1 MSKVLVT
8 GGAGYIGSHVAKL
21 LAAEGF
27 TPVTLDNLGRGHAHA
42 MRWGP
47 LERADL
53 NDGPALAAV
62 FARHRPQAVLH
73 FAALSNVGES
83 VADPLLYYRNNVAGS
98 LALVA
103 AMRAAGCRH
112 IVFSS
117 TAATYG
123 TPETQPITEDAPALP
138 LNPYGASKA
147 MVERILADAD
157 AAHGLGHVA
166 LRYFNAAGAD
176 PEGEIGEEHD
186 PETHLIPLALRAQ
199 HEGGPLSVFGDDY
212 PTPDGTCIRDYIHVS
227 DLAQAHLLALR
238 WLMAGRPSRVF
249 NLGNGAGFSVREV
262 IAAVE
267 AVTGRPVPHRIA
279 PRRAGDPPVLVADA
293 ARAREELGWVPA
305 RPGLETQIADAHA
318 WFRRTRQI
326 G

>member
-42 MRWGP
+42 VQWGP

-53 NDGPALAAV
+53 LDGPALAAV

-103 AMRAAGCRH
+103 AMHEAGCGH

-123 TPETQPITEDAPALP
+123 TPETQPITEDAPVLP

-147 MVERILADAD
+147 MVERILADTE
-157 AAHGLGHVA
+157 AAHGLRHVA

-176 PEGEIGEEHD
+176 PEGHIGEEHD
-186 PETHLIPLALRAQ
+186 PETHLIPLALKAL
-199 HEGGPLSVFGDDY
+199 HDGVPLSVFGDDY

-249 NLGNGAGFSVREV
+249 NLGNGAGFSVRAV

-293 ARAREELGWVPA
+293 TRAREDLGWEPERA
-305 RPGLETQIADAHA
+305 ALETQIADAWA
-318 WFRRTRQI
+318 WFRRTRQL

>member
-42 MRWGP
+42 VRWGP

-166 LRYFNAAGAD
+166 LRYFNATAD
-176 PEGEIGEEHD
+176 
-186 PETHLIPLALRAQ
+186 TL
-199 HEGGPLSVFGDDY
+199 
-212 PTPDGTCIRDYIHVS
+212 
-227 DLAQAHLLALR
+227 
-238 WLMAGRPSRVF
+238 GR
-249 NLGNGAGFSVREV
+249 V
-262 IAAVE
+262 IAAGKELAASWLRV
-267 AVTGRPVPHRIA
+267 AMLSLFSPWMFCVMPTGGP
-279 PRRAGDPPVLVADA
+279 PRG
-293 ARAREELGWVPA
+293 
-305 RPGLETQIADAHA
+305 
-318 WFRRTRQI
+318 RTSAI
-326 G
+326 LK